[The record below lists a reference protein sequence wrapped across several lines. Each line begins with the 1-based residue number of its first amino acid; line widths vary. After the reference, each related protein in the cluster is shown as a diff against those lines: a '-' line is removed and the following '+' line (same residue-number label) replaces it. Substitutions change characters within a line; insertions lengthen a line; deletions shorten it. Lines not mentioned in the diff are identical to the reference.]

1 MKKVNKFLALLA
13 MAIMFVGCNDDEP
26 TQQEPQGQNEQIS
39 YVGTMVVVQK
49 DETNFTQQN
58 VVVDY
63 EITDADGLVLTFKQV
78 SFSPKMPVKLDM
90 AIKNVQY
97 VENGEITSFTGTDI
111 IPYAMGGPFEAYIVT
126 NLSGTIQDGTMS
138 LSMTCGSNPITYSGT
153 IACDL

>member
-1 MKKVNKFLALLA
+1 MDKLITRKEAASILGISVKTLDAARTDGL
-13 MAIMFVGCNDDEP
+13 
-26 TQQEPQGQNEQIS
+26 IS
-39 YVGTMVVVQK
+39 Y
-49 DETNFTQQN
+49 
-58 VVVDY
+58 
-63 EITDADGLVLTFKQV
+63 
-78 SFSPKMPVKLDM
+78 
-90 AIKNVQY
+90 VQY

>member
-13 MAIMFVGCNDDEP
+13 MTALFAGCNNEDPQNDGS
-26 TQQEPQGQNEQIS
+26 QESGQATS

-63 EITDADGLVLTFKQV
+63 EITDADGLVLTFNQV

-111 IPYAMGGPFEAYIVT
+111 IPYAMGGPFEAHIVT

-138 LSMTCGSNPITYSGT
+138 LSMTCGGYPITFVGT
-153 IACDL
+153 VQK